1 MIYSRRSYRGHACGH
16 AMALALLLLL
26 LPPLLLTP
34 AAEIAGGR
42 DGQHPSLSVIRPR
55 RQHRGHGVTEGS

>member
-1 MIYSRRSYRGHACGH
+1 
-16 AMALALLLLL
+16 MALALLLLL

-42 DGQHPSLSVIRPR
+42 DGQHPSLSVISIQTEASASRSWG
-55 RQHRGHGVTEGS
+55 HRG